1 MSDTLLLNQ
10 DGRPLRMLP
19 PSTLTWQ
26 DAVKAL
32 WLDKVVVIKNH
43 DDWFVRSQKLVLPVP
58 SIVITKD
65 YIMPQLGVNFNRKM
79 VYLRDEY
86 TCQYCGSEFSVDDL
100 TLDHVVPKS
109 LGGKLDWDNVVTA
122 CTSCNFMK
130 GADLVTPR
138 KTPAQPNYWEMARKA
153 RAHVKFTMK
162 DPAWAEYI
170 GVEYNEKAA

>member
-1 MSDTLLLNQ
+1 
-10 DGRPLRMLP
+10 
-19 PSTLTWQ
+19 
-26 DAVKAL
+26 
-32 WLDKVVVIKNH
+32 
-43 DDWFVRSQKLVLPVP
+43 
-58 SIVITKD
+58 
-65 YIMPQLGVNFNRKM
+65 MPQLGVNFNRKM